1 MVVTPGRA
9 TWRRVRQ
16 RARTTTAVELTRRGG
31 CLVLAPHPDDET
43 LGAGG
48 LIAALASAGREP
60 AVAFLTDGSGSHVGA
75 PGWSPGR
82 VANVRAS
89 EARAALRS
97 LGCRDEPI
105 MLGWRDA
112 APHPADTPAFSR
124 TVRQLT
130 TLCRRRGLRTV
141 VASWNGDPHC
151 DHEAAAAVART
162 VARRLGT
169 RPLFY
174 CVWGWTVPDL
184 DRRLRPMRAISIP
197 TARWRGHQRR
207 ALAQHRTQ
215 LGGRIAAAR
224 DRFVLPRTMRRLVD
238 ASHLILLEQARAT

>member
-16 RARTTTAVELTRRGG
+16 RARVVSPAAFPQRGS

-48 LIAALASAGREP
+48 LIAASAAAGREP
-60 AVAFLTDGSGSHVGA
+60 VVAFLTDGSGSHVDA
-75 PGWSPGR
+75 PGWSPHR
-82 VANVRAS
+82 VAGVRAG

-112 APHPADTPAFSR
+112 APHPAGSPAFAR
-124 TVRQLT
+124 TVRRLAA
-130 TLCRRRGLRTV
+130 LCRRRGIRIV
-141 VASWNGDPHC
+141 VSSWDGDPHC
-151 DHEAAAAVART
+151 DHEAAAAVARA
-162 VARRLGT
+162 VAARLRT

-174 CVWGWTVPDL
+174 CVWGWTLPDL
-184 DRRLRPMRAISIP
+184 DRRLRPMRAIALP
-197 TARWRGHQRR
+197 TTRWRGHQRR

-215 LGGRIAAAR
+215 LGGRIAGAH
-224 DRFVLPRTMRRLVD
+224 DRFVLPRAMRRLVD
-238 ASHLILLEQARAT
+238 ASHLILLEQACAS